1 MPAKASNEVKTR
13 IIHSQQ
19 KNGDIYVL
27 ERTTLYDSEKKYNKV
42 LSTKLISKI
51 PKGTEIPIPTRPKRD
66 KISNDRKNVPNG
78 SLKKL
83 VSSSSDK
90 VVASRKRVGM
100 MNIIDHIGK
109 TSGIDDALYA
119 STDVGTAQK
128 IISVARYLLA
138 TNGQSLPGIATWQ
151 YNHPLPYTEG
161 ISEEVYH
168 RLFNEVGLD
177 ESLQQSFFK
186 SRCDMLNGGAG
197 IAYDSTTYSTYSEN
211 QLEARYGFN
220 KASDGLKTVKYL
232 ALYSIEHRQPI
243 AFTKQP
249 GDLPDVLTIGNALN
263 QLLALGVSGAEII
276 TDNGY
281 YSEQNISEM
290 YQAHFDFIT
299 LAKTGLKWIKS
310 EIDDHYNDM
319 DKLSNVCPYDP
330 TTHGI
335 TVMLMRDFIKIR
347 KYANK
352 KSRAAQGDEEIF
364 TRRAYL
370 HIFFNASRKVDEDQS
385 FERDLLSLK
394 EKLENGMSID
404 DLNDAA
410 QKKVKKYF
418 VIRTWGKKT
427 IISINEKACAQ
438 AKKYHG
444 YFVLVSNGEKD
455 TFKALSKYRKREH
468 IEDYFRSSK
477 QHADSMRIRVWDADT
492 LRGRMFVQFISL
504 CYYEYLSECVRKMK
518 LSLGVPNGDHNH
530 DLKQNLDL
538 EKKLKSWL
546 DNTPI
551 YLQLQ
556 WFDAIEGVEIS
567 TSLHFKRWTTEMT
580 KRDKMYAEKLG
591 LKSAF

>member
-1 MPAKASNEVKTR
+1 MSKKASGEVKTR
-13 IIHSQQ
+13 IIHNQQ

-27 ERTTLYDSEKKYNKV
+27 ERKTLYDPEKKYNKV
-42 LSTKLISKI
+42 LSTKLLSKI
-51 PKGTEIPIPTRPKRD
+51 PKGTEIPVPTRPKRN
-66 KISNDRKNVPNG
+66 KKSNYHQNIPNSALQNV
-78 SLKKL
+78 
-83 VSSSSDK
+83 VSTGDK
-90 VVASRKRVGM
+90 VLASRKRIGM

-109 TSGIDDALYA
+109 VSGIDDALYA

-128 IISVARYLLA
+128 IISLARYLLA
-138 TNGQSLPGIATWQ
+138 TDGQSLPGIATWQ
-151 YNHPLPYTEG
+151 YNHPLPYREG
-161 ISEEVYH
+161 LSEEVYH
-168 RLFNEVGLD
+168 RLFKEVGLD

-186 SRCDMLNGGAG
+186 SRCDVLKGGAG
-197 IAYDSTTYSTYSEN
+197 IAYDSTTISTYSEN

-232 ALYSIEHRQPI
+232 ALYSLENRQPI
-243 AFTKQP
+243 AFTKQS
-249 GDLPDVLTIGNALN
+249 GDLPDVLTIGNALS

-310 EIDDHYNDM
+310 EIDAHYNDM
-319 DKLSNVCPYDP
+319 DKLSSVCPYDP

-335 TVMLMRDFIKIR
+335 TVILMRDFIKVR

-352 KSRAAQGDEEIF
+352 KSRAEQGDEEIF
-364 TRRAYL
+364 SRRVYL
-370 HIFFNASRKVDEDQS
+370 HIFFNATRKVDEDQS

-394 EKLENGMSID
+394 KKLEEGTSID

-410 QKKVKKYF
+410 RKKVKKYF
-418 VIRTWGKKT
+418 IIRTWGKKT
-427 IISINEKACAQ
+427 VINFNEKACAQ

-444 YFVLVSNGEKD
+444 CFTLVSNGEKD

-477 QHADSMRIRVWDADT
+477 QHADGMRVRVWDADT
-492 LRGRMFVQFISL
+492 LRGRMFVQFILL
-504 CYYEYLSECVRKMK
+504 CYHEYLSECIRKMK
-518 LSLGVPNGDHNH
+518 LSLGVSNGDHDH
-530 DLKQNLDL
+530 DLKLNLDL

-556 WFDAIEGVEIS
+556 WFDTIEGVEIS
-567 TSLHFKRWTTEMT
+567 TTLHSKRWTTEIT
-580 KRDKMYAEKLG
+580 KRDNMYLEKLG

>member
-352 KSRAAQGDEEIF
+352 KSRPAQGDEEIF
-364 TRRAYL
+364 TRRAIL
-370 HIFFNASRKVDEDQS
+370 HIFFNASRKFDEDQS
-385 FERDLLSLK
+385 FQRDLLSL
-394 EKLENGMSID
+394 
-404 DLNDAA
+404 
-410 QKKVKKYF
+410 
-418 VIRTWGKKT
+418 
-427 IISINEKACAQ
+427 
-438 AKKYHG
+438 
-444 YFVLVSNGEKD
+444 
-455 TFKALSKYRKREH
+455 
-468 IEDYFRSSK
+468 
-477 QHADSMRIRVWDADT
+477 
-492 LRGRMFVQFISL
+492 
-504 CYYEYLSECVRKMK
+504 
-518 LSLGVPNGDHNH
+518 
-530 DLKQNLDL
+530 
-538 EKKLKSWL
+538 
-546 DNTPI
+546 
-551 YLQLQ
+551 
-556 WFDAIEGVEIS
+556 
-567 TSLHFKRWTTEMT
+567 
-580 KRDKMYAEKLG
+580 
-591 LKSAF
+591 

>member
-364 TRRAYL
+364 SRRAYL

>member
-1 MPAKASNEVKTR
+1 
-13 IIHSQQ
+13 
-19 KNGDIYVL
+19 
-27 ERTTLYDSEKKYNKV
+27 
-42 LSTKLISKI
+42 
-51 PKGTEIPIPTRPKRD
+51 
-66 KISNDRKNVPNG
+66 
-78 SLKKL
+78 
-83 VSSSSDK
+83 
-90 VVASRKRVGM
+90 M

-109 TSGIDDALYA
+109 ISGIDDALYA

-168 RLFNEVGLD
+168 RLFKEVGLD

-186 SRCDMLNGGAG
+186 NRCDMLNGGAG

-263 QLLALGVSGAEII
+263 QLLTLGVSGAEII

-310 EIDDHYNDM
+310 EIDNHYNDI

-352 KSRAAQGDEEIF
+352 KAGQHKG
-364 TRRAYL
+364 
-370 HIFFNASRKVDEDQS
+370 
-385 FERDLLSLK
+385 
-394 EKLENGMSID
+394 
-404 DLNDAA
+404 
-410 QKKVKKYF
+410 VKKSFPAEFIYIHSLTQA
-418 VIRTWGKKT
+418 VRLTRTKHLNG
-427 IISINEKACAQ
+427 IY
-438 AKKYHG
+438 YH
-444 YFVLVSNGEKD
+444 
-455 TFKALSKYRKREH
+455 
-468 IEDYFRSSK
+468 
-477 QHADSMRIRVWDADT
+477 
-492 LRGRMFVQFISL
+492 
-504 CYYEYLSECVRKMK
+504 
-518 LSLGVPNGDHNH
+518 
-530 DLKQNLDL
+530 
-538 EKKLKSWL
+538 
-546 DNTPI
+546 
-551 YLQLQ
+551 
-556 WFDAIEGVEIS
+556 
-567 TSLHFKRWTTEMT
+567 
-580 KRDKMYAEKLG
+580 
-591 LKSAF
+591 